1 MEVIQVSKSEIIE
14 LNKGKLP
21 PAAIELEEAALG
33 AAIIDRKGVDDLM
46 MVIKTGDAFYKE
58 SHKYIFEAIQSL
70 FSEGEPIDLLTISQR
85 LKRFGKLDLVGG
97 DYYLIQLTQKVSSS
111 AHMDYWCRIILQK
124 YIAREIIKFNCNTTA
139 LAYDD
144 SVDIFELMSK
154 LQHQFDEISNIGIN
168 GRKSKTFKENL
179 SELSKK
185 IEFLSNQTENDKLIG
200 VHTGFKRVNKYTGG
214 YQNQELIILAARPG
228 MGKTSMILKTAIE
241 NVKIGNSVGFVS
253 LEMSA
258 LQLTARAVAVDTN
271 FHLSQLIKTGFDKQK
286 YFESYANHQ
295 GRMSDYNLFIDDA
308 SETDINIIVLKARYW
323 KRVYDIK
330 LLVIDYLQLMTN
342 SAIKGNNREQEIS
355 SISRRLK
362 MLAKELDIPIV
373 ALSQLSRAVE
383 TRGSSKRP
391 LLSDLRE
398 SGAIEQDADI
408 IQFIYRPEYYKIDI
422 QDNPEFED
430 MVSDGGNTELIFA
443 KYRAGSV
450 GVTNLKWIGD
460 KTKFIDPSDEEENHI
475 QYESDVVT
483 AIPVGNVTEA
493 FELPNNNTE
502 LPEWLNDEED

>member
-1 MEVIQVSKSEIIE
+1 MEPIQVNKTKIIE
-14 LNKGKLP
+14 MHKGMIP
-21 PAAIELEEAALG
+21 PSAIDIEESVLG
-33 AAIIDRKGVDDLM
+33 AAIIDKQGVDEMM

-58 SHKYIFEAIQSL
+58 QNKYIFEAIHSL
-70 FSEGEPIDLLTISQR
+70 FAEGEPIDMLTISQR
-85 LKRFGKLDLVGG
+85 LRRFGKMELVGG
-97 DYYLIQLTQKVSSS
+97 EYYLIQLMQKASS
-111 AHMDYWCRIILQK
+111 AAHIEYWCRILLQK
-124 YIAREIIKFNCNTTA
+124 YIAREIIKFNHNTTA
-139 LAYDD
+139 LAYSD
-144 SVDIFELMSK
+144 STDIFDLMAK
-154 LQHQFDEISNIGIN
+154 LQHQFDVISNIGIN
-168 GRKSKTFKENL
+168 GRKAKLFKENL
-179 SELSKK
+179 QELSKK

-214 YQNQELIILAARPG
+214 YQPQELIILAARPG
-228 MGKTSMILKTAIE
+228 MGKTSLILKTAIE
-241 NVKIGNSVGFVS
+241 NVKMGNPVGFIS

-258 LQLTARAVAVDTN
+258 LQLTARAVAIDTN

-295 GRMSDYNLFIDDA
+295 GRMSEYNLLIDDA

-323 KRVYDIK
+323 KRMFDIK

-342 SAIKGNNREQEIS
+342 STIKGNREQEIS

-362 MLAKELDIPIV
+362 MLAKELDIPVI

-408 IQFIYRPEYYKIDI
+408 IQFIYRPEYYKIEI
-422 QDNPEFED
+422 EGSPEFED
-430 MVSDGGNTELIFA
+430 MVADGGNTELIFA
-443 KYRAGSV
+443 KYRGGSV

-460 KTKFIDPSDEEENHI
+460 KTKFVDPQDESENHI
-475 QYESDVVT
+475 HYESDVVQ
-483 AIPVGNVTEA
+483 AIPMVNPTEA
-493 FELPNNNTE
+493 FDNINPHSGTS
-502 LPEWLNDEED
+502 EWFDED